1 MFNELVKNVNAIN
14 ISGVVKKTYYDAETG
29 GIEGI
34 IPIIAALI
42 AGKNDIPNVNNL
54 VKNRL

>member
-1 MFNELVKNVNAIN
+1 MNWLKMLMLLTLVEL
-14 ISGVVKKTYYDAETG
+14 SKTYYDAETG

-34 IPIIAALI
+34 IPIIAALS
-42 AGKNDIPNVNNL
+42 AGKNNIPNVNNL